1 MKALVVFYSRT
12 GATKKVAVE
21 IAESLKCDIEEIIDL
36 HNRKGAIGYLKSGMH
51 ATLKKPAKIKK
62 SRKNPASYGT
72 VIIGTPIWSFNVS
85 SPVRAYLMQNKGKI
99 KKAAFFCTM
108 GGSGGE
114 RAFREMEHL
123 IGKRPAA
130 VLDLKMGEVVKERY
144 KEKVK
149 VFINKI
155 KK

>member
-1 MKALVVFYSRT
+1 
-12 GATKKVAVE
+12 
-21 IAESLKCDIEEIIDL
+21 
-36 HNRKGAIGYLKSGMH
+36 
-51 ATLKKPAKIKK
+51 
-62 SRKNPASYGT
+62 
-72 VIIGTPIWSFNVS
+72 
-85 SPVRAYLMQNKGKI
+85 
-99 KKAAFFCTM
+99 M